1 MKTLKML
8 LKLVLGF
15 ALLLVLVVA
24 ALLLTLRAN
33 PPASTFD
40 LRPMATSSPDPRPV
54 FIVGATRGTGFEVA
68 KLLRERGDAVTAV
81 VRPGSDRSLL
91 EPLGA
96 ALVEA
101 DAMEPATL
109 QTAMASGDYR
119 AVVSTIGCLR
129 CEPPPDFIGN
139 RNIIDAAKA
148 AGIERMILITSIG
161 VGDSRDAAPVLSRL
175 FLRRILPLK
184 GQAEEH
190 LRASG
195 LDYTIIRPGGLRPG
209 PPTGRGDLSEDRA
222 GFGFISRGDLAR
234 LIVASLDDD
243 RTIGRTFAAADP
255 EVDTPWGD

>member
-1 MKTLKML
+1 MNILKTL
-8 LKLVLGF
+8 LKLVLGL
-15 ALLLVLVVA
+15 ALILVLVVA
-24 ALLLTLRAN
+24 GLLLTLRAN
-33 PPASTFD
+33 PPSSTFD
-40 LRPMATSSPDPRPV
+40 LQPMAARAPDPRPV
-54 FIVGATRGTGFEVA
+54 LLVGATRGTGYEVA

-91 EPLGA
+91 EPLGV
-96 ALVEA
+96 ALVEG

-109 QTAMASGDYR
+109 QAAMASGDYR

-139 RNIIDAAKA
+139 RNIIDAAKG
-148 AGIERMILITSIG
+148 AGIARMILITSIG
-161 VGDSRDAAPVLSRL
+161 VGDSHDAAHVASRI

-195 LDYTIIRPGGLRPG
+195 LDYTIIRPGGLRPR
-209 PPTGRGDLSEDRA
+209 PPTGRGYLSEDRA
-222 GFGFISRGDLAR
+222 AFGFISRGDLAR

-255 EVDTPWGD
+255 EVDRPWGD